1 MELTL
6 TGETSIKELNKAFNS
21 YFPFLR
27 LQFNSLTQG
36 MGDPPNLSLKEK
48 GQVKLSEISNHF
60 SMGVLVF
67 KPVTS
72 IKEFVQKIHKV
83 HGLQVRLLR
92 RSGDTWIEANESEEM
107 TLQFENALG
116 AASIRKIDFNV
127 NMLFL

>member
-6 TGETSIKELNKAFNS
+6 TGDTSITELNKAFNS

-27 LQFNSLTQG
+27 LQFNSVTQSL
-36 MGDPPNLSLKEK
+36 GDRSYLSLKENE
-48 GQVKLSEISNHF
+48 QVKLSEISDDF
-60 SMGVLVF
+60 SGGVLFF
-67 KPVTS
+67 KPITT
-72 IKEFVQKIHKV
+72 IKEFVQKVQKV

-92 RSGDTWIEANESEEM
+92 RSGDIWIEAYESEEM
-107 TLQFENALG
+107 TLQIENALG